1 MGRVNYS
8 KVLSSALCGVDALF
22 VEVETDIANGLP
34 SFTIVGLPDGAVK
47 ESKERIR
54 SAIHN
59 TGYSIP
65 PKRITV
71 NLAPA
76 HIKKEGSAFDLPI
89 CIGILAALGVIGPG
103 HIDGVVL
110 LGELSLDGIIKP
122 VKGALP
128 AAIMTAGMNFE
139 SLIVPKG
146 NGAEAAI
153 VEGIRVYEAGH
164 LSEIVSLLR
173 GELSIKPVNVSLDK
187 LYMNLS
193 VYDVDFD
200 EVKGQEHAKRALEIA
215 AAGGH
220 NVLMVGP
227 PGSGKTMLAM
237 RLPTIL
243 PRMTFKEAI
252 ETTKIHSVS
261 GMLVPGTAI
270 ITKRPFRSPHHTISD
285 VGLVG
290 GTQQPKPGEVSLS
303 HNGVLF
309 LDELPE
315 FRRNALEALRQPLE
329 DGYVTIS
336 RAQQTLTFPSRFML
350 ICAMNPCPCGYYGDP
365 HHQCTCTVSSIMKYR
380 ARISGPLLDRFD
392 IQIDVPA
399 VRFTDM
405 IRDGVQESSHDILR
419 RVEKAR
425 TMQHERLRGP
435 KIFSNAQMTS
445 RHIKKFCKL
454 DEASVSLLSSAI
466 ERLGLS
472 ARAYTRI
479 IKVARTIADLD
490 SIPDIKAHHVA
501 EAIQYRSLDRTPMGL

>member
-1 MGRVNYS
+1 MTDVNYS
-8 KVLSSALCGVDALF
+8 KILSSALYGVDALL
-22 VEVETDIANGLP
+22 VEVETDISNGLP
-34 SFTIVGLPDGAVK
+34 SFTIVGLPDGAIK

-59 TGYSIP
+59 TGYMLP

-76 HIKKEGSAFDLPI
+76 HIKKEGSAYDLPI
-89 CIGILAALGVIGPG
+89 CVSILSALGVIGSESTE
-103 HIDGVVL
+103 GVII
-110 LGELSLDGIIKP
+110 LGELSLDGIVKP
-122 VKGALP
+122 VKGVLS
-128 AAIMTAGMNFE
+128 AAIMTSEMHFN
-139 SLIVPKG
+139 SIIVPRG
-146 NGAEAAI
+146 NGAEASI
-153 VEGIRVYEAGH
+153 VEGLKVFEAGH
-164 LSEIVSLLR
+164 LSEVVSLLR
-173 GELSIKPVNVSLDK
+173 GELPLKSVKTDHDE
-187 LYMNLS
+187 LYKKFS
-193 VYDVDFD
+193 DYDIDFN

-220 NVLMVGP
+220 NVLMIGP

-237 RLPTIL
+237 RVPTIL
-243 PRMTFKEAI
+243 PHMTLKEAI
-252 ETTKIHSVS
+252 ETTKIHSVA
-261 GMLVPGTAI
+261 GILPPDTAI
-270 ITKRPFRSPHHTISD
+270 VTKRPFRSPHHTISD

-315 FRRNALEALRQPLE
+315 FRRNALEALRQPME
-329 DGYVTIS
+329 DGYVTIT

-350 ICAMNPCPCGYYGDP
+350 IAAMNPCPCGYYGDP
-365 HHQCTCTVSSIMKYR
+365 THQCTCSISSIMKYR
-380 ARISGPLLDRFD
+380 SRISGPLMDRFD
-392 IQIDVPA
+392 IHIDVPA
-399 VRFTDM
+399 VSLTDI
-405 IRDGVQESSHDILR
+405 IRDGVQESSKDILY

-425 TMQHERLRGP
+425 LVQHARFKGL
-435 KIFSNAQMTS
+435 KIYANAQMSS

-454 DEASVSLLSSAI
+454 DDTSINLLYSAI

-472 ARAYTRI
+472 ARAYTKL

-490 SIPDIKAHHVA
+490 GSIEIKPAHIA

>member
-1 MGRVNYS
+1 MSRVNYS
-8 KVLSSALCGVDALF
+8 KVISSALYGVDALL

-47 ESKERIR
+47 ESKERIK

-59 TGYSIP
+59 TGYTIP

-89 CIGILAALGVIGPG
+89 CIGLLTALGVIEIGNV
-103 HIDGVVL
+103 DGVVI

-122 VKGALP
+122 VKGALS
-128 AAIMTAGMNFE
+128 AAMMATEMKLSSI
-139 SLIVPKG
+139 IVPRG
-146 NGAEAAI
+146 NGTEAA
-153 VEGIRVYEAGH
+153 VVDGVKVFETGH
-164 LSEIVSLLR
+164 LSEVVSLLR
-173 GELSIKPVNVSLDK
+173 GELSLCPVKVGRTAPDSSL
-187 LYMNLS
+187 S
-193 VYDVDFD
+193 AYDPDFN

-220 NVLMVGP
+220 NVMMIGP

-237 RLPTIL
+237 RLPAIL
-243 PRMTFKEAI
+243 PRMTLKEAI
-252 ETTKIHSVS
+252 ETTKIHSVA
-261 GMLVPGTAI
+261 GILGPGTAMV
-270 ITKRPFRSPHHTISD
+270 TKRPFRSPHHTISD

-290 GTQQPKPGEVSLS
+290 GTQQPRPGEVSLA

-315 FRRNALEALRQPLE
+315 FKRNALEALRQPLE

-336 RAQQTLTFPSRFML
+336 RAQQTITFPSRFML
-350 ICAMNPCPCGYYGDP
+350 VSAMNPCQCGYYGDP
-365 HHQCTCTVSSIMKYR
+365 NHQCICSVSSIVKYR
-380 ARISGPLLDRFD
+380 SRISGPLLDRFD

-399 VRFTDM
+399 VRFTDI
-405 IRDGVQESSHDILR
+405 IREGTQESSARILE

-425 TMQHERLRGP
+425 LVQQERFRGMR
-435 KIFSNAQMTS
+435 IFSNTQMMS
-445 RHIKKFCKL
+445 RHIKKFCRL
-454 DEASVSLLSSAI
+454 DEASVTLLSTAI

-472 ARAYTRI
+472 ARAYTRLL
-479 IKVARTIADLD
+479 KVARTIADLD
-490 SIPDIKAHHVA
+490 QESDIRPHHIA
-501 EAIQYRSLDRTPMGL
+501 EAIQYRSLDRSPLGL

>member
-1 MGRVNYS
+1 MGYVNYS
-8 KVLSSALCGVDALF
+8 KVLSSALYGVDASL

-47 ESKERIR
+47 ESKERIK

-59 TGYSIP
+59 TGYTIP

-89 CIGILAALGVIGPG
+89 CIGLLTALGVIELNN
-103 HIDGVVL
+103 IEGVL
-110 LGELSLDGIIKP
+110 ILGELSLDGIIKP
-122 VKGALP
+122 VKGSLS
-128 AAIMTAGMNFE
+128 AATMAVDRGLSSI
-139 SLIVPKG
+139 IVPKG
-146 NGAEAAI
+146 NGDEAAI
-153 VEGIRVYEAGH
+153 VDGIKVYETGH
-164 LSEIVSLLR
+164 LSEVISLLR
-173 GELSIKPVNVSLDK
+173 GELSMHPLKTDRAYLNNNS
-187 LYMNLS
+187 S
-193 VYDVDFD
+193 VYDVDFN

-220 NVLMVGP
+220 NVLMIGP

-237 RLPTIL
+237 RLPAIL

-252 ETTKIHSVS
+252 ETTKIHSVA
-261 GMLVPGTAI
+261 GILGHGTALVVR
-270 ITKRPFRSPHHTISD
+270 RPFRSPHHTISD

-290 GTQQPKPGEVSLS
+290 GTQQPKPGEVSLA

-315 FRRNALEALRQPLE
+315 FKRNALEALRQPLE
-329 DGYVTIS
+329 DGHVTIS

-350 ICAMNPCPCGYYGDP
+350 VSAMNPCQCGYYGDP
-365 HHQCTCTVSSIMKYR
+365 HHQCTCTVSSILKYR
-380 ARISGPLLDRFD
+380 SRISGPLLDRFD

-399 VRFTDM
+399 VRFTDI
-405 IRDGVQESSHDILR
+405 IREGSQESSIQILE
-419 RVEKAR
+419 RVELAR
-425 TMQHERLRGP
+425 IIQQERFKGL
-435 KIFSNAQMTS
+435 KIFSNTQMMS

-454 DEASVSLLSSAI
+454 DEASISLLSSAI
-466 ERLGLS
+466 ERMGLS
-472 ARAYTRI
+472 ARAYTRL

-490 SIPDIKAHHVA
+490 GVPDIRSHHIA
-501 EAIQYRSLDRTPMGL
+501 EAIQYRSLDRAPLGL